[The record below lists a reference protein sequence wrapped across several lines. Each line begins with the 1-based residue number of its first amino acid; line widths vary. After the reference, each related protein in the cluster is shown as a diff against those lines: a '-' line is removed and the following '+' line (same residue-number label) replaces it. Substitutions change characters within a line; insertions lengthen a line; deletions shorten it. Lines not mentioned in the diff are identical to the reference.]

1 MEICHSQPTV
11 TKATLGFSRRHIDIS
26 RCMIDRIRPIDRVY
40 LAKSAVVPLP
50 FFSYHTPTV
59 LLATFMDE
67 CYYEGNPAI
76 NHGLAVL
83 SVERW
88 MSALDPRYS
97 APVSMSLPAPQKAL
111 PITGEFAPF
120 PIGD

>member
-1 MEICHSQPTV
+1 
-11 TKATLGFSRRHIDIS
+11 
-26 RCMIDRIRPIDRVY
+26 MIDRIRPIDRVY

-97 APVSMSLPAPQKAL
+97 APVLMSPPAPQKAL
-111 PITGEFAPF
+111 PITGKSAPSRT
-120 PIGD
+120 DR